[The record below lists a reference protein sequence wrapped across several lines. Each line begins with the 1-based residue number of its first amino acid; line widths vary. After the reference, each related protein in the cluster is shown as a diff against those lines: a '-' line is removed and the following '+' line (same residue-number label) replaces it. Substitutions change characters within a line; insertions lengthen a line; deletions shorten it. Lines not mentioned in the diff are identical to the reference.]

1 MYKYHFHIIDREFDD
16 EYDYQGYFDDHMEAD
31 RFITDNERVG
41 NTIVMVAP
49 FIEWV
54 ALEDCPP
61 CYANA

>member
-16 EYDYQGYFDDHMEAD
+16 KYDYQGYFDDHMEAD